1 MDIKSKYSQIHTGGN
16 KWVVKPD
23 RNIYDKLIID
33 TTKNLFSKLNETER
47 IKSKDLQKKVGNII
61 DNTEHFV
68 EHIFDD
74 EKDLKKELN
83 IASDTLK
90 CTVLNHS
97 TFEE

>member
-47 IKSKDLQKKVGNII
+47 IKSKDLQKK
-61 DNTEHFV
+61 
-68 EHIFDD
+68 
-74 EKDLKKELN
+74 
-83 IASDTLK
+83 
-90 CTVLNHS
+90 
-97 TFEE
+97 